1 MAKSEGQVTQ
11 HVWCWVHF
19 RLVHSYFI
27 ALAFRSKETKFLVTT
42 GDGKFYSN
50 GIDLEWLNG
59 CDSHEDT
66 TKFIRGFNELLIR
79 MMTFPMPTVAAL
91 NGEHMCKLSNQDRTK
106 TLQGEGLEHL
116 SIPTCAP
123 LIFLRNIPSF
133 RMTKCSQ
140 KDEIYQIS
148 NAFPATIRNPNFKI
162 SHGAII
168 PSMQHTGWPQGFMQA
183 ASTNELYG
191 QPRVLGKPV
200 HYHSIRENRH
210 LLLICLA
217 YLCYSVPVYG
227 QKKNESRDRVIS
239 FVKRQHI
246 LACSAAHEDCYDT
259 RYHM

>member
-1 MAKSEGQVTQ
+1 MAKSEGQVAQ

-66 TKFIRGFNELLIR
+66 TKFIRGFSELLIR

-91 NGEHMCKLSNQDRTK
+91 NGERMCKLSNQDRTK
-106 TLQGEGLEHL
+106 KLQGEGLEHL
-116 SIPTCAP
+116 SVPTCGP

-162 SHGAII
+162 SHGTINPPPPPPPRLESLCTI
-168 PSMQHTGWPQGFMQA
+168 TPSGRTCICCSFALHISLLTLPPPQG
-183 ASTNELYG
+183 T
-191 QPRVLGKPV
+191 
-200 HYHSIRENRH
+200 I
-210 LLLICLA
+210 A
-217 YLCYSVPVYG
+217 YLTLSLLSSKCTFSWPIT
-227 QKKNESRDRVIS
+227 QKMYKWGSENLYYNHLSSE
-239 FVKRQHI
+239 
-246 LACSAAHEDCYDT
+246 
-259 RYHM
+259 